1 MSPEEHREAYAK
13 QLEEVP
19 PEIPYRPRSLRE
31 KKGPHGEPAVSLYGK
46 DITAL
51 TPSRSR
57 APAVHRPHPS
67 EKPVPLQSPFRQGFT
82 PPPYV
87 LSRKPKG
94 FLGGIFSEDR
104 VTQVQEAVEKYKLSS
119 IQKEELLHVLFN
131 NRRISIEEALT
142 TLGLNARP
150 SDTYIPAMEKI

>member
-1 MSPEEHREAYAK
+1 
-13 QLEEVP
+13 L
-19 PEIPYRPRSLRE
+19 
-31 KKGPHGEPAVSLYGK
+31 
-46 DITAL
+46 
-51 TPSRSR
+51 
-57 APAVHRPHPS
+57 
-67 EKPVPLQSPFRQGFT
+67 PLLSPFQGFT
-82 PPPYV
+82 PPE
-87 LSRKPKG
+87 PKG
-94 FLGGIFSEDR
+94 FLSGFAFSEDR